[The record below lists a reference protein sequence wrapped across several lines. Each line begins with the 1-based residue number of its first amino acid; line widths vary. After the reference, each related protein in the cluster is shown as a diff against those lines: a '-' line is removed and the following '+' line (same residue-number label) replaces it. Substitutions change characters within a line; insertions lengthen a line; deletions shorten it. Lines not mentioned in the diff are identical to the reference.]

1 MGVNGLRGFWLIF
14 LFTLFMSWAV
24 AQARRS
30 RGRRVGDSYL
40 FPPIYAIPLILSA
53 EICLGSTLVYLSR
66 GDREASVILG
76 LLLVVGPICAW
87 PKGIFFS
94 DSMVRQH
101 TWYGGWKAIPW
112 ADVVAVEEDR
122 NGSVT
127 ICSDSAKIQFSQF
140 HVDRDFFI
148 KEVRRH
154 CPRVTAHLI

>member
-87 PKGIFFS
+87 PKGIVFFGFDGLS
-94 DSMVRQH
+94 
-101 TWYGGWKAIPW
+101 IP
-112 ADVVAVEEDR
+112 VEKSPLCR
-122 NGSVT
+122 S
-127 ICSDSAKIQFSQF
+127 KIP
-140 HVDRDFFI
+140 HP
-148 KEVRRH
+148 ELH
-154 CPRVTAHLI
+154 